1 LPTAQPPGTKPPGRM
16 SEIVLAALIAAGG
29 GIVSAIITGVFALL
43 GRQSRSPNPGT
54 APTPTAAATV
64 TPGPAP
70 TPIPQPT
77 SGNPPI
83 TFQFL
88 FYIALMVVLIGIT
101 YIIFQRFAA
110 KRRSNAFLLAM
121 SIFVII
127 LGSVLGLIITR

>member
-29 GIVSAIITGVFALL
+29 SIVSAIITGVFALL
-43 GRQSRSPNPGT
+43 ARQSHSPNR
-54 APTPTAAATV
+54 APIPTAAVTV

-88 FYIALMVVLIGIT
+88 FYIALMVVLIGII
-101 YIIFQRFAA
+101 YVIFQRFAA

-121 SIFVII
+121 SVFVII

>member
-1 LPTAQPPGTKPPGRM
+1 MGVGGA
-16 SEIVLAALIAAGG
+16 IVF
-29 GIVSAIITGVFALL
+29 AIITGVFALL
-43 GRQSRSPNPGT
+43 ARQSRSVNRPPI
-54 APTPTAAATV
+54 PTAAVTV

-88 FYIALMVVLIGIT
+88 FYIALMVILIGIT